1 MSKQVFLYVEQL
13 GQEVKLQLKLKPCR
27 NEEWSIDGKQ
37 RWERKHLERLAV
49 ACSCWRKIRAASPS
63 PLAILA
69 ILLLL
74 PFPILDSAPHS
85 CSEHLK
91 LRGIPHWVFLI
102 RWRCFSTTGPSYF
115 PLHPPLQVAMST
127 TSGACMLHCQ
137 HLSIWCHI
145 KQLPKCLSSFLSRLQ
160 SLV

>member
-13 GQEVKLQLKLKPCR
+13 GQEVRLQLKLRPRR
-27 NEEWSIDGKQ
+27 NGEWSIDGKQ
-37 RWERKHLERLAV
+37 RWERKHLDRLAV

-63 PLAILA
+63 PHA

-74 PFPILDSAPHS
+74 PFPIQ
-85 CSEHLK
+85 

-145 KQLPKCLSSFLSRLQ
+145 KRLPKCLPSFLSRLQ